1 MSSLNIAIVGGSPD
15 SRKAAAS
22 ALAKKSHAEDVSFYH
37 TVFSGKKVNVLEPSA
52 YPEKPASLAIALS
65 GADFI
70 VLLAEP
76 NPQMGETLVL
86 LSALGK
92 SHGVVVGDHDV
103 SAFMNEVGLSY
114 DVFSTLDAA
123 KTRILSFEP
132 QRPKDAPLKAW
143 LDHAFDVRGV
153 GSVALGFVVHGA
165 MHVHDKLPVRPGEG
179 ILEVRSIQ
187 QNDVDVEHAEAGDRF
202 GIKYKGP
209 QPDQLGRGTV
219 LGDVKAF
226 AEIEATVS
234 VPKYWKALP
243 GKQLHAVAGFQSVPC
258 LVDKDLV
265 PGTSVDCLLKFHKP
279 VALKKDAV
287 VLFDLNAKGL
297 RVAGV
302 ASDEG

>member
-1 MSSLNIAIVGGSPD
+1 MSSLNIAVVGGSPD

-22 ALAKKSHAEDVSFYH
+22 ALAKKSHNEDVSFYH
-37 TVFSGKKVNVLEPSA
+37 TVFSGKKVNVLEPSS
-52 YPEKPASLAIALS
+52 YPEKPVSLAIALS

-76 NPQMGETLVL
+76 SPQMGETLVL

-92 SHGVVVGDHDV
+92 SHGVLVGVHDV
-103 SAFMNEVGLSY
+103 SAFMNEVGLHY
-114 DVFSTLDAA
+114 DVFSTLDEA
-123 KTRILSFEP
+123 KTKILSFEA
-132 QRPKDAPLKAW
+132 QRPKDAPPKAW

-153 GSVALGFVVHGA
+153 GSVALGFMVQGT
-165 MHVHDKLPVRPGEG
+165 MHVHDKLPAKPGDVA
-179 ILEVRSIQ
+179 LEVRSIQ

-209 QPDQLGRGTV
+209 APDQLGRGTV
-219 LGDVKAF
+219 LGDVPVF
-226 AEIEATVS
+226 AEVEATVN
-234 VPKYWKALP
+234 VPKYWKELP

-258 LVDKDLV
+258 QVDKDLV
-265 PGTSVDCLLKFHKP
+265 PGTAVDCLIQFHKP
-279 VALKKDAV
+279 VALRKDAV

-302 ASDEG
+302 AQDVG

>member
-1 MSSLNIAIVGGSPD
+1 MSSLNIAIVGGTPE

-37 TVFSGKKVNVLEPSA
+37 TVFSGKKVNVLEPSS
-52 YPEKPASLAIALS
+52 YPDKPASLAIALS

-76 NPQMGETLVL
+76 SPSMGETLVL
-86 LSALGK
+86 LAALGK
-92 SHGVVVGDHDV
+92 SHGVVVGVHDV
-103 SAFMNEVGLSY
+103 SAFMKEVGLSY
-114 DVFSTLDAA
+114 ELFASLDEA

-132 QRPKDAPLKAW
+132 KRPEDAPLKAW
-143 LDHAFDVRGV
+143 LDHSFDVRGV
-153 GSVALGFVVHGA
+153 GSVALGFVVQGA
-165 MHVHDKLPVRPGEG
+165 MHVHDKLTVKPGEG
-179 ILEVRSIQ
+179 VLEIRSIQ

-202 GIKYKGP
+202 GVKYKGP
-209 QPDQLGRGTV
+209 APDQLGRGTV
-219 LGDVKAF
+219 LGDVKVY

-234 VPKYWKALP
+234 VPKYWKTMP

-258 LVDKDLV
+258 QVDKDLM
-265 PGTSVDCLLKFHKP
+265 PGTTVDCLLKFHKP
-279 VALKKDAV
+279 VALQKDAV

-302 ASDEG
+302 AQDVG